1 MSVAPAS
8 LQTALTR
15 LTGFSIDPRRADS
28 IADRV
33 APVIAAHGVRDG
45 LDLMARLRPGADT
58 PLATALVDAMVI
70 KETLFFRDRAP
81 WDALRGT
88 ILPDL
93 IAARRDRKRLRLW
106 SAACSTGQEP
116 YSLAMLLD
124 EETRALTGWTV
135 DIVATDLSRTA
146 LTTARAGIYSHFE
159 VQRGLSTNHLL
170 RHFRK
175 VPTGWEISDALR
187 AAVTF
192 SERNLMD
199 EYRSLGT
206 FDIVCCRNV
215 MLYMDVERRRDI
227 FSRLAQII
235 APDGYLV
242 LGAAETIIG
251 LTEAFA
257 PYPGSPSVFIPAR
270 AVREAA

>member
-1 MSVAPAS
+1 MSVAPLS
-8 LQTALTR
+8 LQTALSR
-15 LTGFSIDPRRADS
+15 LTGFDVEGRRAGS

-45 LDLMARLRPGADT
+45 IDLTARLRPGVDV
-58 PLATALVDAMVI
+58 PLVTALVDATVI
-70 KETLFFRDRAP
+70 KETLFFRDRSP
-81 WDALRGT
+81 WDALRSV
-88 ILPDL
+88 ILPGL
-93 IAARRDRKRLRLW
+93 VEARRDRKRLRLW

-124 EETRALTGWTV
+124 EQTRALAGWTV
-135 DIVATDLSRTA
+135 DVVATDLSRSA
-146 LTTARAGIYSHFE
+146 LQTARAGIYSHFE

-175 VPTGWEISDALR
+175 VSTGWEISDALR
-187 AAVTF
+187 AAVSF
-192 SERNLMD
+192 SERNLLD
-199 EYRSLGT
+199 EFRSLGT

-215 MLYMDVERRRDI
+215 MLYMDVARRRDI
-227 FSRLAQII
+227 FARLAQII

-251 LTEAFA
+251 ITEEFA
-257 PYPGSPSVFIPAR
+257 SLPGSPSIFVHANRVR
-270 AVREAA
+270 AAA